1 MRRLITGTK
10 KDYKLIFLPEK
21 LVESLN
27 NIAIRKGISIT
38 NFAAKALQQSLRADE
53 LGVTLDET
61 VDAYRLLRVQRGSG
75 AVQIPR
81 SRLTSVVRE
90 LIRDDKGELLA
101 AWYEAGRWYGEY
113 LHTLLG
119 GEAVDFLEKDLLVSW
134 NLDEVEVRNDEMTV
148 DLRIASFVI
157 PLELTELLI
166 SYVKGVMASLGYEI
180 SKEECLRGLATLNF
194 RKIFAK

>member
-1 MRRLITGTK
+1 VRRLITGTK
-10 KDYKLIFLPEK
+10 KDHKLIFLPEK
-21 LVESLN
+21 LVDRLN
-27 NIAIRKGISIT
+27 NIAIRKGVSLT

-61 VDAYRLLRVQRGSG
+61 VDTYMLLRVQRGSG

-90 LIRDDKGELLA
+90 LTGDDKGELLA

-113 LHTLLG
+113 LNTLLG
-119 GEAVDFLEKDLLVSW
+119 EEAVDFLEKDLLVSW
-134 NLDEVEVRNDEMTV
+134 NLDEVEVRNDEITV

-166 SYVKGVMASLGYEI
+166 SYVKGVMVSLGYEI

-194 RKIFAK
+194 SKTFAK

>member
-1 MRRLITGTK
+1 VRRLITGTK
-10 KDYKLIFLPEK
+10 KDHKLIFLPET
-21 LVESLN
+21 LVERLN
-27 NIAIRKGISIT
+27 AIAVRKGVSLT
-38 NFAAKALQQSLRADE
+38 NFAAEALEQSLRADE
-53 LGVTLDET
+53 MGVTLDET
-61 VDAYRLLRVQRGSG
+61 VDTYRLLRVQRGSG

-90 LIRDDKGELLA
+90 LIRDDKGELLT

-113 LHTLLG
+113 LYTLLG
-119 GEAVDFLEKDLLVSW
+119 EEAVDFLEKDLLVSW
-134 NLDEVEVRNDEMTV
+134 NLDEVEVRNDEVTV

-180 SKEECLRGLATLNF
+180 YKEECLRGLATLNF
-194 RKIFAK
+194 KKIFAR

>member
-1 MRRLITGTK
+1 VRRLITGTK

-21 LVESLN
+21 LVERLN
-27 NIAIRKGISIT
+27 NIAIRKGVSIT
-38 NFAAKALQQSLRADE
+38 NFATKALEQSLRADE

-61 VDAYRLLRVQRGSG
+61 VDTYRLLRVQRGSG

-90 LIRDDKGELLA
+90 LIRDDKEELLA

-119 GEAVDFLEKDLLVSW
+119 EEAVDFLEKDLLVSW
-134 NLDEVEVRNDEMTV
+134 NLDEVEVRNDEITV

-157 PLELTELLI
+157 SLELTELLI
-166 SYVKGVMASLGYEI
+166 SYVKGVMVSLGYEV
-180 SKEECLRGLATLNF
+180 SKEECLRGLAALNF
-194 RKIFAK
+194 RKIFA

>member
-1 MRRLITGTK
+1 VRRLITGTK

-21 LVESLN
+21 LVERLN
-27 NIAIRKGISIT
+27 NIAIRKGVSIT
-38 NFAAKALQQSLRADE
+38 NFATKALEQSLRADE

-61 VDAYRLLRVQRGSG
+61 VDTYRLLRVQRGSG

-119 GEAVDFLEKDLLVSW
+119 EEAVDFLEKDLLVSW
-134 NLDEVEVRNDEMTV
+134 NLDEVEVRNDEITV

-157 PLELTELLI
+157 SLELTELLI

-180 SKEECLRGLATLNF
+180 SKEECLRGLAALNF
-194 RKIFAK
+194 RRIFAK

>member
-21 LVESLN
+21 LVERLN
-27 NIAIRKGISIT
+27 NIAIRKGVSIT
-38 NFAAKALQQSLRADE
+38 NFATKALEQSLRADE

-61 VDAYRLLRVQRGSG
+61 VDTYRLLRVQRGSG

-90 LIRDDKGELLA
+90 LIRDGKEELLA

-119 GEAVDFLEKDLLVSW
+119 EEAVDFLEKDLLVSW

-157 PLELTELLI
+157 SLELTELLI

-194 RKIFAK
+194 KKIFAK